1 MSITLKQWSGSSV
14 APIDDATLYQHLE
27 SRSGIISG
35 CEVTSVGGL
44 QLQIASGYGI
54 ICGRVFAIEQ
64 ETITATV
71 GSDVNGR
78 LLVVVN
84 TANAQAP
91 ISLVTQAAAVLPSL
105 VQEDINGGG
114 SVYQLP
120 LATYTA
126 GQVAITDLQQAF
138 TPLPALSG
146 GIDAAAPLGGW
157 TASRAIGSDASGN
170 LAVAS
175 TTTTEL
181 NYLHGVTAPVQ
192 TQLNAKQAA
201 LTFDTAP
208 TQNSNNPVRSGGVY
222 NALNTVPESVTA
234 SRDIGVSDIGKC
246 LRCLTNNVVLS
257 VPENAS
263 SGSAAIPIGSE
274 IMVIRW
280 TLEKT
285 LTVSPKTNNVQIR
298 SADGQTGARTLQ
310 NYGAACLKKIASNEW
325 LLFGALE

>member
-1 MSITLKQWSGSSV
+1 MSIVLKQWSGSSV

-27 SRSGIISG
+27 KRSGIISG

-64 ETITATV
+64 ETVTATA

-91 ISLVTQAAAVLPSL
+91 ISFVTQAAAVLPSL
-105 VQEDINGGG
+105 VQEDINAGG

-126 GQVAITDLQQAF
+126 GQTAVTDLQQAF
-138 TPLPALSG
+138 SPLEALSD

-157 TASRAIGSDASGN
+157 TASRAVGTNASGN
-170 LAVAS
+170 LTVAS

-181 NYLHGVTAPVQ
+181 NYLHGVTSPVQ
-192 TQLNAKQAA
+192 TQLNAKQAT
-201 LTFDTAP
+201 LTFDDDP
-208 TQNSNNPVRSGGVY
+208 TSGSNNPVKSSGIY
-222 NALNTVPESVTA
+222 DAVTTEG
-234 SRDIGVSDIGKC
+234 IGVSASRT
-246 LRCLTNNVVLS
+246 LALTDAGEMINVNAASANVTITVPLATS
-257 VPENAS
+257 VNFPVWTEILVWRNDTHTVTISPAS
-263 SGSAAIPIGSE
+263 G
-274 IMVIRW
+274 V
-280 TLEKT
+280 T
-285 LTVSPKTNNVQIR
+285 IR
-298 SADGQTGARTLQ
+298 SPEGQAGARQ
-310 NYGAACLKKIASNEW
+310 IAGVYGVACLKKVAANIW
-325 LLFGALE
+325 MLFGNLE